1 MPEAINDVLRL
12 YEDKFN
18 SDGYSSI
25 NHLSK
30 GFLTE
35 SQLLSPAVTHLYYK
49 NGSTKFPLSF
59 LTEGMG
65 NFTSIS
71 SADISYKTP
80 IMGRIKRTSLIGSSI
95 YAATDKPGINGTE
108 FEIPFADKWFKANQ
122 TLYGNQGKTQVHVKR
137 DPVKRGNLYYYSV
150 TLVTSRK
157 SDYCSPSFLAS
168 GTKWAGGIVKV
179 GIQNSRGTEHRSQ
192 SPGMMTNQLSVVRDT
207 FKIKGNIENKI
218 MVIEI
223 PTHEGIKKYW
233 SEFEYYL
240 KNLEWKESCEDDL
253 WYSKYNKTE
262 DGEIITVDELAGDE
276 VVPSGAG
283 LIEQIPNEDSY
294 SSMTTEKL
302 TSIAR
307 NAFYNSSDSEMKNI
321 EVFTGLGGLEEV
333 DKAMKEGARNFTLVD
348 SKFVQGNGDNM
359 VYGAYFKSYKHVDG
373 HMLTFRHLPLLDK
386 GRVAEISDVH
396 PDTGLPLESYSM
408 YFVDMSTYEGESN
421 VMYVS
426 EDGRENIE
434 FVVPGA
440 KVPKGYDET
449 VFRATA
455 TDGSSIETMKSQGIA
470 VKRPTNCF
478 KVYCEFS

>member
-1 MPEAINDVLRL
+1 MPEAINEVLRL
-12 YEDKFN
+12 YEDKYN

-25 NHLSK
+25 NHLSR
-30 GFLTE
+30 GLLTE
-35 SQLLSPAVTHLYYK
+35 SKLLSPAVTHLYYK
-49 NGSTKFPLSF
+49 NGSVKFPLSF

-65 NFTSIS
+65 NFTSID
-71 SADISYKTP
+71 SADVSYKTP
-80 IMGRIKRTSLIGSSI
+80 VMGRIKRTSMVGTSI
-95 YAATDKPGINGTE
+95 YATSDKPGINGTE
-108 FEIPFADKWFKANQ
+108 FEIPFVDKWFKVNQ
-122 TLYGNQGKTQVHVKR
+122 VLYANQGKTQVHVKR
-137 DPVKRGNLYYYSV
+137 DPRKEGNLYYYPV
-150 TLVTSRK
+150 TLITSRK
-157 SDYCSPSFLAS
+157 SDFCSPTFLAS
-168 GTKWAGGIVKV
+168 GVKWAGGIVKV

-192 SPGMMTNQLSVVRDT
+192 SPGMMTNQLSIVRDT
-207 FKIKGNIENKI
+207 FKIKGNVENKI
-218 MVIEI
+218 MVVEI

-240 KNLEWKESCEDDL
+240 KNLEWKETCEDDL

-276 VVPSGAG
+276 VTPSGAG
-283 LIEQIPNEDSY
+283 LIEQIPNEDTY
-294 SSMTTEKL
+294 SIMTTEKL

-307 NAFYNSSDSEMKNI
+307 NAFYNSSDSEIKNI

-333 DKAMKEGARNFTLVD
+333 DRAMKEGAQNFTLVD
-348 SKFVQGNGDNM
+348 SKIVSGSGYDM
-359 VYGAYFKSYKHVDG
+359 VYGAYFKSFRHVDG
-373 HMLTFRHLPLLDK
+373 HTLTFRHLPLLDK
-386 GRVAEISDVH
+386 GRIAEISQKH
-396 PDTGLPLESYSM
+396 PITGLPMESYSL
-408 YFVDMSTYEGESN
+408 YFVDMSVYEGEAN

-455 TDGSSIETMKSQGIA
+455 TDGSSIETMKSQGVA

-478 KVYCEFS
+478 KVYCEMS